1 LRNPKRQTSNIKK
14 MTPTIETSL
23 LIAGISMAGIFLF
36 MAIFYLLIIW
46 LDKLFPF
53 EEAKPVEQIV
63 AVSSDEDD
71 EEYE

>member
-1 LRNPKRQTSNIKK
+1 
-14 MTPTIETSL
+14 
-23 LIAGISMAGIFLF
+23 MAGIFLF